1 MRKKRF
7 SLSGFAPLLVTLAF
21 LAGFFYSDLRTG
33 GVRRALYAAQTVPQK
48 VNLALQLE
56 QGAGQGY
63 LWPVELYWD
72 VLSRLRSHYY
82 QQVNEKQ
89 LTYAAIR
96 GMLASLHDPYTRFM
110 DPTEYRSMQED
121 TRGDFF
127 GIGAQ
132 LQEKEG
138 QIVIYRPIEGSP
150 ADKAGI
156 KAGDVIVEVD
166 RKPVAGMR
174 VDDVVKKI
182 RGPRGT
188 KVELTIRRKGEA
200 KLLHISIVRDLIT
213 SPVVYSYMEDEKLG
227 IGRIRL
233 EQFNEKCDQLLVQKV
248 RELEAKG
255 LRALILDLRYNPG
268 GLLNVAVDVA
278 SRFIDNG
285 VVVLIQEKNGQIT
298 KLYAERGRAFKPY
311 PLVVLVNEWSAS
323 ASEIVAGA
331 IRDNKRGVIIGET
344 TFGKGLVQ
352 TIFQLQDSSA
362 VAITTAKY
370 LTPSGY
376 DLNRKVDPDGNEIRR
391 GGIQPDI
398 VVKQSEEM
406 TDIDD
411 RAHDVQLQ
419 KAVEY
424 LREKLTA
431 PKVASAP

>member
-33 GVRRALYAAQTVPQK
+33 GVRRALYAAQTVPQR

-56 QGAGQGY
+56 QGAQQGY

-268 GLLNVAVDVA
+268 GLLNMAVDVA

-298 KLYAERGRAFKPY
+298 KLHAERGRALKPY

-411 RAHDVQLQ
+411 RAHDVQLK

>member
-56 QGAGQGY
+56 QGAQQGY

-298 KLYAERGRAFKPY
+298 KLHAERGRALKPY

-419 KAVEY
+419 KAMEY
-424 LREKLTA
+424 LCEKLTA

>member
-56 QGAGQGY
+56 QGAQQGY

-285 VVVLIQEKNGQIT
+285 VVVLIQEKNGRIT

-370 LTPSGY
+370 LTPSGH

>member
-1 MRKKRF
+1 MQKKRF

-56 QGAGQGY
+56 QGAQQGY

-431 PKVASAP
+431 PKVASTP

>member
-1 MRKKRF
+1 MQKRRLSF
-7 SLSGFAPLLVTLAF
+7 SGFIPLLITFAFLSGF
-21 LAGFFYSDLRTG
+21 FYPDMKTG
-33 GVRRALYAAQTVPQK
+33 GVQRALYAAQTVPQR
-48 VNLALQLE
+48 VSLALQME
-56 QGAGQGY
+56 QDAQQGY
-63 LWPVELYWD
+63 LWPVGLYWD
-72 VLSRLRSHYY
+72 VLSRLRNQYY
-82 QQVNEKQ
+82 QPVNERQ

-96 GMLASLHDPYTRFM
+96 GMLAALHDPYTRFM

-132 LQEKEG
+132 LQEKDG
-138 QIVIYRPIEGSP
+138 QVVIYRPIEGSP
-150 ADKAGI
+150 AEKAGV
-156 KAGDVIVEVD
+156 KAGDVIIEVD
-166 RKPVAGMR
+166 RKPIAGMR

-200 KLLHISIVRDLIT
+200 KLLHIAIVRDLIT
-213 SPVVYSYMEDEKLG
+213 SPVAYAYMEDEKLG
-227 IGRIRL
+227 IGRVRL

-248 RELEAKG
+248 RDLEAKG

-285 VVVLIQEKNGQIT
+285 VVVLIQEKNGQVT
-298 KLYAERGRAFKPY
+298 KLFAERGRAFKPY

-331 IRDNKRGVIIGET
+331 IRDNKRGIIIGET

-352 TIFQLQDSSA
+352 TIFQLQDNSA

-376 DLNRKVDPDGNEIRR
+376 DLNRKVDPDGKEIKR

-406 TDIDD
+406 SDIDD

-419 KAVEY
+419 RAVEY

-431 PKVASAP
+431 PQVASSQ

>member
-56 QGAGQGY
+56 QGAQQGY

-285 VVVLIQEKNGQIT
+285 VVVLIQEKNGRIT

-370 LTPSGY
+370 LTPSGH

-411 RAHDVQLQ
+411 RAHDVQLK

-424 LREKLTA
+424 LLEKLTA

>member
-1 MRKKRF
+1 MQRKRF
-7 SLSGFAPLLVTLAF
+7 SFSGFIPLLVTFAF
-21 LAGFFYSDLRTG
+21 LAGFFYPDMKAG
-33 GVRRALYAAQTVPQK
+33 GGRRALYAAQTVPQR
-48 VNLALQLE
+48 VGLALQIE
-56 QGAGQGY
+56 QDAQQGY
-63 LWPVELYWD
+63 LWPVGLYWD
-72 VLSRLRSHYY
+72 VLSHLRNQYY
-82 QQVNEKQ
+82 QPVNEKQ

-96 GMLASLHDPYTRFM
+96 GMLAALHDPYTRFM

-121 TRGDFF
+121 TRGNFF

-132 LQEKEG
+132 LQEKDG

-150 ADKAGI
+150 ADKAGV

-200 KLLHISIVRDLIT
+200 KLLHITIVRDLIT
-213 SPVVYSYMEDEKLG
+213 SPVAYAYMEDAKLG
-227 IGRIRL
+227 IGRVRL

-278 SRFIDNG
+278 SRFVDNG

-298 KLYAERGRAFKPY
+298 KLFAERGRALKPY

-352 TIFQLQDSSA
+352 TIFQLQDNSA

-376 DLNRKVDPDGNEIRR
+376 DLNRKVDPDGKEIRR

-406 TDIDD
+406 ADIDD

-424 LREKLTA
+424 LRENLAA
-431 PKVASAP
+431 PRVASSP

>member
-33 GVRRALYAAQTVPQK
+33 DVRRALYAAQTVPQR

-56 QGAGQGY
+56 QDAQQGY

-82 QQVNEKQ
+82 QPVNEKQ

-298 KLYAERGRAFKPY
+298 KLHAERGRALKPY

>member
-56 QGAGQGY
+56 QGAQQGY

-298 KLYAERGRAFKPY
+298 KLYAERGRALKPY

-431 PKVASAP
+431 PKVASTP

>member
-1 MRKKRF
+1 
-7 SLSGFAPLLVTLAF
+7 
-21 LAGFFYSDLRTG
+21 
-33 GVRRALYAAQTVPQK
+33 
-48 VNLALQLE
+48 
-56 QGAGQGY
+56 
-63 LWPVELYWD
+63 
-72 VLSRLRSHYY
+72 
-82 QQVNEKQ
+82 
-89 LTYAAIR
+89 
-96 GMLASLHDPYTRFM
+96 MLAALHDPYTRFM
-110 DPTEYRSMQED
+110 DPNEYRSMQED

-150 ADKAGI
+150 ADKAGV

-174 VDDVVKKI
+174 VDEVVKRI

-200 KLLHISIVRDLIT
+200 KLLHITIVRDLIT
-213 SPVVYSYMEDEKLG
+213 SPVAYAYMEDETLG
-227 IGRIRL
+227 IGRVRL

-278 SRFIDNG
+278 SRFIDSG

-298 KLYAERGRAFKPY
+298 RLHTERGRALKPY

-352 TIFQLQDSSA
+352 TIFQLQDNSA

-376 DLNRKVDPDGNEIRR
+376 DLNRKVDPEGKEIRR

-398 VVKQSEEM
+398 AVKQSEEM

-424 LREKLTA
+424 LREQLAATQ
-431 PKVASAP
+431 VASTK

>member
-56 QGAGQGY
+56 QGAQQGY

-285 VVVLIQEKNGQIT
+285 VVVLIQEKNGRIT

-370 LTPSGY
+370 LTPSGH
-376 DLNRKVDPDGNEIRR
+376 DLNRKADPDGNEIRR

-431 PKVASAP
+431 PKVASTP

>member
-1 MRKKRF
+1 MLKKRF
-7 SLSGFAPLLVTLAF
+7 SFSGLAPLLMTLAF
-21 LAGFFYSDLRTG
+21 LAGFFYPDMKSG
-33 GVRRALYAAQTVPQK
+33 GVRRALYAAQTVPQR
-48 VNLALQLE
+48 VSLALQIE
-56 QGAGQGY
+56 QDAQQGY
-63 LWPVELYWD
+63 LWPVGLYWD
-72 VLSRLRSHYY
+72 VLSHLRSQYY
-82 QQVNEKQ
+82 QPVNEKQ

-96 GMLASLHDPYTRFM
+96 GMLAALHDPYTRFM
-110 DPTEYRSMQED
+110 DPNEYRSMQED

-150 ADKAGI
+150 ADKAGV

-174 VDDVVKKI
+174 VDEVVKRI

-200 KLLHISIVRDLIT
+200 KLLHITIVRDLIT
-213 SPVVYSYMEDEKLG
+213 SPVAYAYMEDEKLG
-227 IGRIRL
+227 IGRVRL

-278 SRFIDNG
+278 SRFIDSG

-298 KLYAERGRAFKPY
+298 RLHTERGRALKPY

-352 TIFQLQDSSA
+352 TIFQLQDNSA

-376 DLNRKVDPDGNEIRR
+376 DLNRKVDPEGKEIRR

-398 VVKQSEEM
+398 AVKQSEEM

-424 LREKLTA
+424 LREQLAATQ
-431 PKVASAP
+431 VASTK

>member
-56 QGAGQGY
+56 QGAQQGY

-298 KLYAERGRAFKPY
+298 KLHAERGRALKPY

-370 LTPSGY
+370 LTPSGH

-411 RAHDVQLQ
+411 RAHDVQLK

-424 LREKLTA
+424 LLEKLTA

>member
-1 MRKKRF
+1 M
-7 SLSGFAPLLVTLAF
+7 
-21 LAGFFYSDLRTG
+21 AGFLYPDMQARNLH
-33 GVRRALYAAQTVPQK
+33 RALYAAQTLPQR
-48 VNLALQLE
+48 VSLALQTE
-56 QGAGQGY
+56 QDPQQGY
-63 LWPVELYWD
+63 LWPVGLYWD
-72 VLSRLRSHYY
+72 VLSQVRTRYY
-82 QQVNEKQ
+82 QPVDEKQ

-96 GMLASLHDPYTRFM
+96 GMLAALHDPYTRFM
-110 DPTEYRSMQED
+110 DPNEYRSMQED

-132 LQEKEG
+132 LQEKDG

-166 RKPVAGMR
+166 RKPVTGMR

-188 KVELTIRRKGEA
+188 KVELTIKRRGEP
-200 KLLHISIVRDLIT
+200 KLLHITIVRDLIT
-213 SPVVYSYMEDEKLG
+213 SPVAYAYMEDEKLG

-285 VVVLIQEKNGQIT
+285 VVVLVQEKNGQIT
-298 KLYAERGRAFKPY
+298 RLYSERGRALKPY

-331 IRDNKRGVIIGET
+331 IRDHKRGIIIGET

-352 TIFQLQDSSA
+352 TIFQLQDNSA

-376 DLNRKVDPDGNEIRR
+376 DLNRKVDAEGKEVHR
-391 GGIQPDI
+391 GGIEPDI

-406 TDIDD
+406 TDIED
-411 RAHDVQLQ
+411 RAHDLQLQ
-419 KAVEY
+419 KAIEY
-424 LREKLTA
+424 LREQLTA
-431 PKVASAP
+431 SQVASSR

>member
-56 QGAGQGY
+56 QGAQQGY

-200 KLLHISIVRDLIT
+200 KLLQISIVRDLIT

-298 KLYAERGRAFKPY
+298 KLHAERGRALKPY

-431 PKVASAP
+431 PKVASTP

>member
-248 RELEAKG
+248 RELEGKG

-411 RAHDVQLQ
+411 RAHDVQLK

-424 LREKLTA
+424 LLEKLTA

>member
-33 GVRRALYAAQTVPQK
+33 DVRRALYAAQTVPQK
-48 VNLALQLE
+48 VNLALQIE
-56 QGAGQGY
+56 QDAQQGY

-248 RELEAKG
+248 RELEGKG

-431 PKVASAP
+431 PKVASTP

>member
-56 QGAGQGY
+56 QGAQQGY

-370 LTPSGY
+370 LTPSGN

-431 PKVASAP
+431 PKVASTP

>member
-1 MRKKRF
+1 MRKRRF
-7 SLSGFAPLLVTLAF
+7 SSSGLFPLLITLAF
-21 LAGFFYSDLRTG
+21 LAGFFLPDLTSG
-33 GVRRALYAAQTVPQK
+33 GLRRALYAAQTVPQR
-48 VNLALQLE
+48 VSLALQME
-56 QGAGQGY
+56 QDSQQNY
-63 LWPVELYWD
+63 LWPVGLFWD
-72 VLSRLRSHYY
+72 ALSQLRNQYY
-82 QQVNEKQ
+82 QPINEKQ

-96 GMLASLHDPYTRFM
+96 GMLAALHDPYTRFM
-110 DPTEYRSMQED
+110 DPNEYRSMQED
-121 TRGDFF
+121 TRGNFF

-150 ADKAGI
+150 ADKAGV
-156 KAGDVIVEVD
+156 KSGDVIVEVD

-188 KVELTIRRKGEA
+188 KVELTLRRKGTPN
-200 KLLHISIVRDLIT
+200 LLHITIVRDLIT
-213 SPVVYSYMEDEKLG
+213 SPVAYAFMEDEKLG

-248 RELEAKG
+248 RELEGKG
-255 LRALILDLRYNPG
+255 LQALILDLRYNPG

-298 KLYAERGRAFKPY
+298 RLYTERGRAIKPY

-331 IRDNKRGVIIGET
+331 VRDNKRGIIIGET

-352 TIFQLQDSSA
+352 TIFQLQDNSA

-376 DLNRKVDPDGNEIRR
+376 DLNRKVDADGNEIRR

-406 TDIDD
+406 TDIED
-411 RAHDVQLQ
+411 REHDLQLK

>member
-33 GVRRALYAAQTVPQK
+33 DVRRALYAAQTVPQK
-48 VNLALQLE
+48 VNLALQIE
-56 QGAGQGY
+56 QDAQQGY
-63 LWPVELYWD
+63 LWPVGLYWD

-82 QQVNEKQ
+82 QPVNEKQ

-248 RELEAKG
+248 RELEGKG

-431 PKVASAP
+431 PKVASTP

>member
-1 MRKKRF
+1 MQKKRF

-33 GVRRALYAAQTVPQK
+33 DVRRALYAAQTVPQR
-48 VNLALQLE
+48 VNLALQIE
-56 QGAGQGY
+56 QDAQQGY
-63 LWPVELYWD
+63 LWPVGLYWD

-82 QQVNEKQ
+82 QPLNEKQ

-156 KAGDVIVEVD
+156 RAGDVIVEVD

-248 RELEAKG
+248 RELEGKG

-298 KLYAERGRAFKPY
+298 KLHAERGRALKPY

-411 RAHDVQLQ
+411 RAHDVQLK

-431 PKVASAP
+431 PKVASAL

>member
-56 QGAGQGY
+56 QGAQQGY

-298 KLYAERGRAFKPY
+298 KLHAERGRSLKPY

-370 LTPSGY
+370 LTPSGH

-431 PKVASAP
+431 PKVASTP

>member
-1 MRKKRF
+1 MQKKRF

-33 GVRRALYAAQTVPQK
+33 GVRRALYAAQTVPHK

-56 QGAGQGY
+56 QGAQQGY

-82 QQVNEKQ
+82 QPVNEKQ

-200 KLLHISIVRDLIT
+200 KVLHISIVRDLIT

-248 RELEAKG
+248 RELEGKG

-298 KLYAERGRAFKPY
+298 KLHAERGRALKPY

-411 RAHDVQLQ
+411 RAHDVQLK

>member
-56 QGAGQGY
+56 QGAQQGY

-285 VVVLIQEKNGQIT
+285 VVVLIQEKNGRIT

-370 LTPSGY
+370 LTPSGH

-431 PKVASAP
+431 PKVASTP

>member
-1 MRKKRF
+1 MRKM
-7 SLSGFAPLLVTLAF
+7 LSRTVWFILLCAF
-21 LAGFFYSDLRTG
+21 LAGFFLPDLRSG
-33 GVRRALYAAQTVPQK
+33 GVRQALYAAQTLPQ
-48 VNLALQLE
+48 QLGIAIQSE
-56 QGAGQGY
+56 GERTTQVS
-63 LWPVELYWD
+63 PVELYWD
-72 VLSRLRSHYY
+72 ALSRLRQRYY
-82 QQVNEKQ
+82 QPVNERQ

-96 GMLASLHDPYTRFM
+96 GMLAALHDPYTRFM
-110 DPTEYRSMQED
+110 DPNEYRSMQED

-138 QIVIYRPIEGSP
+138 QIIIYRPIEGSP
-150 ADKAGI
+150 ADRAGLR
-156 KAGDVIVEVD
+156 AGDVIVEVD

-188 KVELTIRRKGEA
+188 KVELTIRRRGEA
-200 KLLHISIVRDLIT
+200 KLLYFTITRDLIT
-213 SPVVYSYMEDEKLG
+213 SPVVYAYMEDEQLG

-285 VVVLIQEKNGQIT
+285 VVVLIQEKDGRIT
-298 KLYAERGRAFKPY
+298 RLFAERGRVLKPY

-352 TIFQLQDSSA
+352 TIFQLQDNSA

-376 DLNRKVDPDGNEIRR
+376 DLNRKVDAEGNEVHR
-391 GGIQPDI
+391 GGIVPDI

-406 TDIDD
+406 VDIED

-419 KAVEY
+419 KAIEY
-424 LREKLTA
+424 LREQLQKPA
-431 PKVASAP
+431 AEVASSR

>member
-56 QGAGQGY
+56 QGAQQGY

-200 KLLHISIVRDLIT
+200 KLLQISIVRDLIT

-285 VVVLIQEKNGQIT
+285 VVVLIQEKNGRIT

-431 PKVASAP
+431 PKVASTP

>member
-1 MRKKRF
+1 MRTRRLSF
-7 SLSGFAPLLVTLAF
+7 SGIIPVLVTLAF
-21 LAGFFYSDLRTG
+21 VAGFLYPDLQSGNLRQ
-33 GVRRALYAAQTVPQK
+33 ALYAAQTLPQK
-48 VNLALQLE
+48 VSLAVQTE
-56 QGAGQGY
+56 QDPQQGY
-63 LWPVELYWD
+63 LWPVGLYWD
-72 VLSRLRSHYY
+72 ALSHLRSRYY
-82 QQVNEKQ
+82 QPVDEKQ

-96 GMLASLHDPYTRFM
+96 GMLAALHDPYTRFM
-110 DPTEYRSMQED
+110 DPNEYRSMQED

-132 LQEKEG
+132 LQEKDG

-188 KVELTIRRKGEA
+188 KVELTIKRRGES
-200 KLLHISIVRDLIT
+200 KLLHITIVRDLIT
-213 SPVVYSYMEDEKLG
+213 SPVAYAYMEDEKLG
-227 IGRIRL
+227 IGRVRL

-268 GLLNVAVDVA
+268 GLLNMAVDVA
-278 SRFIDNG
+278 SRFIDSG
-285 VVVLIQEKNGQIT
+285 VVVQVQEKNGQVT
-298 KLYAERGRAFKPY
+298 RLYAERGRALKPY

-331 IRDNKRGVIIGET
+331 IRDHKRGVIIGET

-352 TIFQLQDSSA
+352 TIFQLQDNSA

-376 DLNRKVDPDGNEIRR
+376 DLNRKVDAEGKEVRR
-391 GGIQPDI
+391 GGIEPDI

-406 TDIDD
+406 TDIED
-411 RAHDVQLQ
+411 RAHDLQLQ

-431 PKVASAP
+431 SQVASSR

>member
-56 QGAGQGY
+56 QGAQQGY

-298 KLYAERGRAFKPY
+298 KLHAERGRSLKPY

-370 LTPSGY
+370 LTPSGH

-411 RAHDVQLQ
+411 RAHDVQLH

-431 PKVASAP
+431 PKVASTP

>member
-1 MRKKRF
+1 MQKKRF

-33 GVRRALYAAQTVPQK
+33 DVRRALYAAQTVPRR
-48 VNLALQLE
+48 VNLALQIE
-56 QGAGQGY
+56 QDAQQGY
-63 LWPVELYWD
+63 LWPVGLYWD

-82 QQVNEKQ
+82 QPVNEKQ

-248 RELEAKG
+248 RELEGKG

-424 LREKLTA
+424 LREKLTP
-431 PKVASAP
+431 PKVASTP

>member
-1 MRKKRF
+1 MQKKRF

-33 GVRRALYAAQTVPQK
+33 GVRRALYAAQTVPHK

-56 QGAGQGY
+56 QGAQQGY

-82 QQVNEKQ
+82 QPVNEKQ

-248 RELEAKG
+248 RELEGKG

-298 KLYAERGRAFKPY
+298 KLHAERGRALKPY

-411 RAHDVQLQ
+411 RAHDVQLK

>member
-56 QGAGQGY
+56 QGAQQGY

-298 KLYAERGRAFKPY
+298 KLHAERGRALKPY

-370 LTPSGY
+370 LTPSGH

-411 RAHDVQLQ
+411 RAHDVQLH

-431 PKVASAP
+431 PKVASTP

>member
-56 QGAGQGY
+56 QGAQQGY

-411 RAHDVQLQ
+411 RAHDVQLK

-424 LREKLTA
+424 LLEKLTA

>member
-56 QGAGQGY
+56 QGAQQGY

-298 KLYAERGRAFKPY
+298 KLHAERGRALKPY

-370 LTPSGY
+370 LTPSGH

>member
-56 QGAGQGY
+56 QGAQQGY

-298 KLYAERGRAFKPY
+298 KLHAERGRALKPY

-370 LTPSGY
+370 LTPSGH

-431 PKVASAP
+431 PKVASTP

>member
-56 QGAGQGY
+56 QGAQQGY

-285 VVVLIQEKNGQIT
+285 VVVLIQEKNGRIT

-431 PKVASAP
+431 PKVASTP

>member
-56 QGAGQGY
+56 QGAQQGY

-285 VVVLIQEKNGQIT
+285 VVVLIQEKNGRIT

-370 LTPSGY
+370 LTPSGH

-411 RAHDVQLQ
+411 RAHDVQLH

-431 PKVASAP
+431 PKVASTP

>member
-1 MRKKRF
+1 MRKKR
-7 SLSGFAPLLVTLAF
+7 LSVSGIAPLLFTIAF
-21 LAGFFYSDLRTG
+21 LVGFFYPDMRSG
-33 GVRRALYAAQTVPQK
+33 NIRRALYAAQTVPQR
-48 VNLALQLE
+48 VNLALQME
-56 QGAGQGY
+56 QDVQQGY
-63 LWPVELYWD
+63 LWPVGLYWD
-72 VLSRLRSHYY
+72 VLSRLRSQYY
-82 QQVNEKQ
+82 QPVNEKQ

-96 GMLASLHDPYTRFM
+96 GMLAALHDPYTRFM

-132 LQEKEG
+132 LQEKDG

-150 ADKAGI
+150 ADKAGV

-166 RKPVAGMR
+166 RKPVAGIR
-174 VDDVVKKI
+174 LDEVVKRI

-188 KVELTIRRKGEA
+188 KVEITVRRKGSSN
-200 KLLHISIVRDLIT
+200 LLHISIVRDLIT
-213 SPVVYSYMEDEKLG
+213 SPVAYAYMEDEKLG
-227 IGRIRL
+227 IGRVRL
-233 EQFNEKCDQLLVQKV
+233 EQFNEKCDQLLAQKV
-248 RELEAKG
+248 RELESKG

-298 KLYAERGRAFKPY
+298 RLYAERGRALNPY

-331 IRDNKRGVIIGET
+331 IRDNKRGIIIGET

-370 LTPSGY
+370 LTPSGH
-376 DLNRKVDPDGNEIRR
+376 DLNRKVDPEGNEIKR

-411 RAHDVQLQ
+411 RAHDLQLQ
-419 KAVEY
+419 KAVGY
-424 LREKLTA
+424 LREKMTA

>member
-56 QGAGQGY
+56 QGAQQGY

-298 KLYAERGRAFKPY
+298 KLHAERGRALKPY

-431 PKVASAP
+431 PKVASTP

>member
-56 QGAGQGY
+56 QGAQQGY

-285 VVVLIQEKNGQIT
+285 VVVLIQEKNGRIT

-411 RAHDVQLQ
+411 RAHDVQLK

-424 LREKLTA
+424 LLEKLTA